1 MKIEHTAI
9 YCKDLEKTKSFFSEY
24 FGASAGELYRNEKTG
39 FSSYFLT
46 FGNDE
51 KNSRLEIMNR
61 PEVCGEENSPLGGF
75 HHIAFSVGNREDVDS
90 LTERLRQDGYPV
102 IGEPRVTGDG
112 YYESVISDHEG
123 NIIEI
128 TV

>member
-46 FGNDE
+46 FG
-51 KNSRLEIMNR
+51 SGCRLEIMNR
-61 PEVCGEENSPLGGF
+61 PEVCGGENRPLCGL
-75 HHIAFSVGNREDVDS
+75 HHIAFSVGNKEAVDS

-128 TV
+128 TA